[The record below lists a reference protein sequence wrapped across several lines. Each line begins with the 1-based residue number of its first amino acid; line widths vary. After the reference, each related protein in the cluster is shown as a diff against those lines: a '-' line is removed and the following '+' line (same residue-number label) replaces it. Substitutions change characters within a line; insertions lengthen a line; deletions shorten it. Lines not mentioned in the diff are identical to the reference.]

1 MALLRKSEGIKP
13 LRPRTSVP
21 AASAV
26 SPLRPA
32 QVTKAGPCSTTCLA
46 GSDIRAVLGLL
57 AQREKLGLSDE
68 QAFDQAWRR
77 LVETNPF
84 PATTGRI
91 CPHQCE
97 QGCNRHQKDGGVA
110 VGTIER
116 FIGDWGLE
124 RGLVLPDCPPQPL
137 HAERVAIIGAGPAG
151 LSCAYQLV
159 RRGYASTIFEGM
171 PEPGGMLR
179 YGIPPYRLPMRVLR
193 GEIQR
198 ITELSG
204 VELRTNTRIG
214 RDVSLDELRR
224 DFAAVFIAPGAGA
237 SRQSIAGVDGQGVY
251 MALDFL
257 RDVARGQAPEVGRNV
272 VIVGGG
278 NTAIDVARVCARLLG
293 KQAAITLLRRRNPDL
308 GSELTEAIEEGVRVE
323 LLTTISSVT
332 RDVSGKLTHVIAQRV
347 ELGPKDARGS
357 RELLLVADSCFE
369 LAADSII
376 VALGQKPNVGI
387 LSPADPKSL
396 EADAAGKTQLSRVW
410 RGGDAV
416 TPSFAAVVIT
426 QGRQVALSIDA
437 ELRGRLQTAPPN
449 LPELQPARLKLGWYE
464 PQTRLPRLLAPVAE
478 RLADLQ
484 TEVELGHGAAD
495 VLGEAGRCLSCGT
508 CFGCERCWM
517 FCTPGCLT
525 RLPQVA
531 PGRYFNIKLEN
542 CDGCRKCA
550 EECPCGFLEMS

>member
-1 MALLRKSEGIKP
+1 MSLLRKSEGIKP

-26 SPLRPA
+26 SPFRPA
-32 QVTKAGPCSTTCLA
+32 QIAKAGPCATGCLA
-46 GSDIRAVLGLL
+46 GSDIRGVLALL
-57 AQREKLGLSDE
+57 AQREKLGLSEE

-110 VGTIER
+110 VGAIER

-124 RGLVLPDCPPQPL
+124 RGLALPDCPAQPV
-137 HAERVAIIGAGPAG
+137 HPERVAIIGAGPAG
-151 LSCAYQLV
+151 LCCAYQLV
-159 RRGYASTIFEGM
+159 RCGYASTIFEGM

-179 YGIPPYRLPMRVLR
+179 YGIPPYRLPHRVLA

-198 ITELSG
+198 IVELSG

-224 DFAAVFIAPGAGA
+224 DFGAVFIAPGAGA
-237 SRQSIAGVDGQGVY
+237 SRQSISGVEGQGVC
-251 MALDFL
+251 MALDYL
-257 RDVARGQAPEVGRNV
+257 RDVAQGRPPDVGQNV

-293 KQAAITLLRRRNPDL
+293 KRASITLLRRRNPDV
-308 GSELTEAIEEGVRVE
+308 GAELAEAIEEGIRVE
-323 LLTTISSVT
+323 LLTTISSVV
-332 RDVSGKLTHVIAQRV
+332 RDATGKLTRVVAQRV
-347 ELGPKDARGS
+347 ELGPKDSRGS
-357 RELLLVADSCFE
+357 RELLLVPDSCFE
-369 LAADSII
+369 IEADSII

-387 LSPADPKSL
+387 LSPGDPNSL

-416 TPSFAAVVIT
+416 TPSFAAVVIS
-426 QGRQVALSIDA
+426 QGRRVALSIDA
-437 ELRGRLQTAPPN
+437 ELRGMAPTEPPK

-464 PQTRLPRLLAPVAE
+464 PQTRLARLLAPVAE

-484 TEVELGHGAAD
+484 TEVELGHCAAD
-495 VLGEAGRCLSCGT
+495 VLGEASRCLSCGS

-525 RLPQVA
+525 RLPQVV